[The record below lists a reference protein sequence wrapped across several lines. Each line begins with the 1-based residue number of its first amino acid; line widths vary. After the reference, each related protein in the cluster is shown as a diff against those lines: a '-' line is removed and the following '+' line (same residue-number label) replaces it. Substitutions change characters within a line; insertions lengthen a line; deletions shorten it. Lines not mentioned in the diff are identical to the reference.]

1 MKTINIII
9 ENQLIDG
16 AVHSLEMDDYMKI
29 IEILKNVTQLCLSFI
44 SEE

>member
-9 ENQLIDG
+9 KNQLIDG
-16 AVHSLEMDDYMKI
+16 AVHSLGMDDYIKS
-29 IEILKNVTQLCLSFI
+29 IEILKNVTQLCMSFI